1 MIKATQI
8 FGWEHEPVAER
19 PSEFMPSR
27 SSGCSEFS
35 RLAAFDPT
43 GHAASQAARKSP
55 LLAPEA
61 MRSPL
66 TDSDRTLSRL
76 VPRWLEMLPPESRP
90 DYLCAHFPRIAN
102 RLALCWLDRAL
113 ALQLLDDFLRDK
125 RGARRGFPPEALTE
139 LKRLRQVASQRAA

>member
-1 MIKATQI
+1 MIKPTQI

-27 SSGCSEFS
+27 FSGGSEFS
-35 RLAAFDPT
+35 SLGAFDPT
-43 GHAASQAARKSP
+43 VSAAAQAARKRP
-55 LLAPEA
+55 LMAPQA
-61 MRSPL
+61 MRSAP

-102 RLALCWLDRAL
+102 RLALCWLDPAL
-113 ALQLLDDFLRDK
+113 SVQLLDDFLRDK
-125 RGARRGFPPEALTE
+125 RGARRGFPPEALAE
-139 LKRLRQVASQRAA
+139 LKRLRQIATQRAA